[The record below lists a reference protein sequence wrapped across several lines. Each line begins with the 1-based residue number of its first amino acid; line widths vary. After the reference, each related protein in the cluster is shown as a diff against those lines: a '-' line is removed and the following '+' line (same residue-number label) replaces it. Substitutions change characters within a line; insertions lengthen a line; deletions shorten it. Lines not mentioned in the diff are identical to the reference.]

1 MPAALARPVQKFEP
15 TTGPG
20 TGYVALVGCALVVGV
35 VVTNEQHVTGL
46 RVALGAV
53 LVAVLIWLV
62 LLRPRATAYDDRLVL
77 RGMVS
82 DMTLPLSRID
92 SAVVRHML
100 VVRIGEDRY
109 TCAGIARPTRSMV
122 KRRNAGGRSVLGLQ
136 QIDDR
141 VGSVRASGDIGPS
154 RDYATFVESR
164 IEDLSSAARRDGKD
178 GPDVSRRWARLEL
191 AALLLSAA
199 AFVLSLLLL

>member
-1 MPAALARPVQKFEP
+1 MPSALARPVQKFEP

-20 TGYVALVGCALVVGV
+20 MGYVGLAVCALVVGV

-62 LLRPRATAYDDRLVL
+62 LLRPRATAYDDTLVL

-82 DMTLPLSRID
+82 DTTLPLSRID

-109 TCAGIARPTRSMV
+109 TCAAIARSTRSMA
-122 KRRNAGGRSVLGLQ
+122 KRRNPEGRSVLGLH

-141 VGSVRASGDIGPS
+141 VRAVGASGDNGPA
-154 RDYATFVESR
+154 RDYAAFVETR
-164 IEDLSSAARRDGKD
+164 IEDLASSARRDGKD
-178 GPDVSRRWARLEL
+178 GPDVSRRWAPPEL
-191 AALLLSAA
+191 AALVVSAA

>member
-1 MPAALARPVQKFEP
+1 MPTALARPVQKFEP

-20 TGYVALVGCALVVGV
+20 MGYVALAVCALVVGI

-53 LVAVLIWLV
+53 LVAVLIWLT

-82 DMTLPLSRID
+82 DTTLPLSRID

-100 VVRIGEDRY
+100 VVRIEEDRY
-109 TCAGIARPTRSMV
+109 TCAGIARSTRSMV
-122 KRRNAGGRSVLGLQ
+122 KPRDTGGRSVLGLR

-141 VGSVRASGDIGPS
+141 VGSVGASRDVGPS
-154 RDYATFVESR
+154 RDYATFVETR
-164 IEDLSSAARRDGKD
+164 IEDLASAARRDGKD
-178 GPDVSRRWARLEL
+178 GPDVSRRWARPEL
-191 AALLLSAA
+191 AVLLLSAA
-199 AFVLSLLLL
+199 AFLLSLLLL